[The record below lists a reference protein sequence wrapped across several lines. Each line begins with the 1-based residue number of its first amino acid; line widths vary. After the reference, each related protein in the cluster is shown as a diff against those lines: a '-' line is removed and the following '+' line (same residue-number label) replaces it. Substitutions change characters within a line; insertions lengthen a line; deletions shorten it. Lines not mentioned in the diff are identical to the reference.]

1 MTQLVSVGLDRKL
14 LNLLLSKEPISLL
27 LFILLSLSQFSL
39 FLDFSKQLEFNDHSL
54 FLDNMNEEIPT
65 IKLFGHLVLFLMT
78 NPSLLSTDQNPRFR
92 DSIRN
97 AREGLPTFFGS
108 LLLVCIVASPFLP
121 KADRNSVAVASF
133 NNSNYTTARLTTQL
147 QLRPLLPLLPI
158 AVVATSILLFALFLP
173 HGGPL
178 TRFLHQ
184 VGARY
189 LFFYLL
195 VSTSGLVLR
204 FEDVTNTSLLAII
217 QDDALFPRFFTLIT
231 TLLLATFFYG
241 IAERF
246 VFARSG
252 DREFPLLLLLLHLGG
267 LLAVRLHTLIDI
279 LLALE
284 RVTLATYVLLAIERH
299 NRFSTYSGVQA
310 FLLGSVPSALLLVG
324 CSFLYLQT
332 GSLALADIDLLLG
345 GAAGIGSLSLINSF
359 STLSSLL
366 GDSFGVVSS
375 INSSDFEASN

>member
-1 MTQLVSVGLDRKL
+1 MD
-14 LNLLLSKEPISLL
+14 
-27 LFILLSLSQFSL
+27 
-39 FLDFSKQLEFNDHSL
+39 FLKQLEFNVHSL
-54 FLDNMNEEIPT
+54 FLDSWSKAIPT
-65 IKLFGHLVLFLMT
+65 INTIWVFSTILMT

-97 AREGLPTFFGS
+97 AREGLPTYFGS
-108 LLLVCIVASPFLP
+108 LLLVCVIASPFLP
-121 KADRNSVAVASF
+121 KADINSAEVASF
-133 NNSNYTTARLTTQL
+133 SISNYVNVRTASHLS
-147 QLRPLLPLLPI
+147 LRPLLPLFPI
-158 AVVATSILLFALFLP
+158 AIVATSILLFALFLP
-173 HGGPL
+173 HGGAL

-184 VGARY
+184 TGARY

-195 VSTSGLVLR
+195 RSTSGLIIR
-204 FEDVTNTSLLAII
+204 FEDITNINLLAVR
-217 QDDALFPRFFTLIT
+217 QDDAIFPRLFTLRT

-246 VFARSG
+246 IFARSG
-252 DREFPLLLLLLHLGG
+252 DREFPLLLVLLHLGG
-267 LLAVRLHTLIDI
+267 LLAVRLHTLRDI

-310 FLLGSVPSALLLVG
+310 FLLGSVPSARLLVG

-345 GAAGIGSLSLINSF
+345 GAAGIASFSLINNG
-359 STLSSLL
+359 STLPGLI
-366 GDSFGVVSS
+366 GDSLGLSPFSS
-375 INSSDFEASN
+375 NTFETSS